1 MATINRIYPHVNV
14 TTRALIRTAPVLADD
29 EATAMFVPF
38 YAKKGLSNEVQK
50 IYNLDQFI
58 SEYGEPDFDYQGRT
72 ILNIYNWLNAGG
84 AIYALRLV
92 SPDAEKAQN
101 SEEIGGETLTI
112 TAKYPGEYYNDIKVR
127 ITKSDYSTAE
137 NFYMNID
144 ILENEQLLQRMSRLK
159 YNDFVERL
167 NKTKWFNAEFTGE
180 TEADFKNF
188 LEALTTENN
197 TISMA
202 GGSDGTFTFEQSL
215 QRFLGSENTNEI
227 ITTDE
232 ATVDLSDSKFTFSIS
247 DADELANLAL
257 NNWTVGDI
265 LTVSDNNDP
274 TPTENL
280 GTISNINWDDEE
292 IEITFD
298 DASEDWTDFTE
309 SSIAYTLSFNTG
321 AESTINIYKV
331 LESKLELPIDI
342 IMDPGYSLTAKEL
355 LKTFSTTRDD
365 IFYIFSSIDFSESE
379 IGNLVIFHDS
389 ISEINQ
395 AFYTQK
401 LSVEDVISGKNL
413 WVAPTYFLARL
424 IPNNDRVYGMQWPT
438 AGLSRGV
445 LTGVQGIN
453 LNPTS
458 DEKTSFYSDRIN
470 YIEKDSRGYK
480 FMSQLTSEPENTALR
495 FINNARVTN
504 KMIRDLENIGREY
517 LFEFNDST
525 TLSNMRA
532 ALNRYVTEWVQNR
545 TLNFADVVVESDEFL
560 EEKVNV
566 TLTIRFT
573 GTIEVISI
581 DITIE

>member
-1 MATINRIYPHVNV
+1 MIN
-14 TTRALIRTAPVLADD
+14 
-29 EATAMFVPF
+29 
-38 YAKKGLSNEVQK
+38 
-50 IYNLDQFI
+50 
-58 SEYGEPDFDYQGRT
+58 
-72 ILNIYNWLNAGG
+72 
-84 AIYALRLV
+84 
-92 SPDAEKAQN
+92 
-101 SEEIGGETLTI
+101 
-112 TAKYPGEYYNDIKVR
+112 
-127 ITKSDYSTAE
+127 
-137 NFYMNID
+137 
-144 ILENEQLLQRMSRLK
+144 
-159 YNDFVERL
+159 
-167 NKTKWFNAEFTGE
+167 
-180 TEADFKNF
+180 
-188 LEALTTENN
+188 
-197 TISMA
+197 
-202 GGSDGTFTFEQSL
+202 GSDGTFTFEQSL
-215 QRFLGSENTNEI
+215 QRFLGSVSDGELI
-227 ITTDE
+227 ITTGFE
-232 ATVDLSDSKFTFSIS
+232 PTGNEFTFAGLSES
-247 DADELANLAL
+247 ELAPL
-257 NNWTVGDI
+257 NWSAGDI
-265 LTVSDNNDP
+265 VKISNGTNDYDVTISTITNDSLTVITDDDNP
-274 TPTENL
+274 F
-280 GTISNINWDDEE
+280 NITDDDYT
-292 IEITFD
+292 ITFVTS
-298 DASEDWTDFTE
+298 SENYI
-309 SSIAYTLSFNTG
+309 SIA
-321 AESTINIYKV
+321 KV
-331 LESKLELPIDI
+331 LESKLELPIDV

-379 IGNLVIFHDS
+379 IGTLREFYDYINK
-389 ISEINQ
+389 INQ

-413 WVAPTYFLARL
+413 WVAPTYFLAKL

-458 DEKTSFYSDRIN
+458 DEKTSFYQNRIN

-480 FMSQLTSEPENTALR
+480 FMSQLTGEPENTALR

-545 TLNFADVVVESDEFL
+545 TLSFADVIIEPDEFL

-573 GTIEVISI
+573 GTIEIISI